1 MKEERLEIL
10 RMVANKKITV
20 EEGERLL
27 RALEKGEKEDKENRA
42 ERFGP
47 GHRGPRD
54 WHLGERFEEMGFKMQ
69 EFFDH
74 AFGSV
79 FGDEYWFEGYE
90 KVTVPVEELKVEKET
105 WLVVASPRSAYRRGS
120 AGVKILPSDDSHLH
134 VETSRKERCEILRK
148 DDKIVFL
155 CQDDAAIR
163 VPEEIARIKML
174 LARGD
179 VEIQDAKMALEI
191 KALKGDVSVRNARQ
205 PVNIRVMHGDV
216 ELDIADA
223 YAGKSEIAAM
233 HGDIKVT
240 AGPEFSGKVEARVG
254 RGDIRLEAKGVKSAT
269 SKNAFFRM
277 ESIQLGEGAVDNRL
291 NLKSMNGNISV
302 TTRESDR

>member
-10 RMVANKKITV
+10 RMVAGKKITV

-27 RALEKGEKEDKENRA
+27 RALEKGEKEDKEDRA

-47 GHRGPRD
+47 RHRGPRD
-54 WHLGERFEEMGFKMQ
+54 WNLGERFEEMGFKMQ

-74 AFGSV
+74 AFGSI

-90 KVTVPVEELKVEKET
+90 KVTMPVEELKVDKET
-105 WLVVASPRSAYRRGS
+105 WLVLASPRSAYRRGS
-120 AGVKILPSDDSHLH
+120 ANVKIMPSDDSRLHL
-134 VETSRKERCEILRK
+134 ETSGKERCEILQK
-148 DDKIVFL
+148 DKKIVFL
-155 CQDDAAIR
+155 CQNDAAIR

-174 LARGD
+174 LARGNA
-179 VEIQDAKMALEI
+179 EIQDAKMTLEI
-191 KALKGDVSVRNARQ
+191 RALKGDISVRNARQ

-216 ELDIADA
+216 ELDLADA

-233 HGDIKVT
+233 HGDIKVS
-240 AGPEFSGKVEARVG
+240 ASPEFSGKVEARVAH
-254 RGDIRLEAKGVKSAT
+254 GDIRLEAKGVKSTT

-277 ESIQLGEGAVDNRL
+277 ESIQLGEGASDNHL

-302 TTRESDR
+302 TTRESA

>member
-1 MKEERLEIL
+1 MKDERLEIL
-10 RMVANKKITV
+10 RMVADKKITV

-42 ERFGP
+42 EWCGP
-47 GHRGPRD
+47 KHRGSRD

-90 KVTVPVEELKVEKET
+90 KVTVPVEEIKVDKET
-105 WLVVASPRSAYRRGS
+105 WLVVASPRSAYRHGS
-120 AGVKILPSDDSHLH
+120 ADVKILPSDDSLLH
-134 VETSRKERCEILRK
+134 IETAGKDRCEILRK
-148 DDKIVFL
+148 DNKIVFL
-155 CQDDAAIR
+155 CQDNATIR
-163 VPEEIARIKML
+163 VPEEVARVKMI

-179 VEIQDAKMALEI
+179 AEIQDAKMALEI
-191 KALKGDVSVRNARQ
+191 RALKGDVSVRNAQQ
-205 PVNIRVMHGDV
+205 PVNIRVMKGDV
-216 ELDIADA
+216 ELDLADA

-233 HGDIKVT
+233 DGDIKVA

-254 RGDIRLEAKGVKSAT
+254 RGDIRLEAKGVKAAT

-277 ESIQLGEGAVDNRL
+277 ESIQLGEGAGDNHL

-302 TTRESDR
+302 TTRESAR